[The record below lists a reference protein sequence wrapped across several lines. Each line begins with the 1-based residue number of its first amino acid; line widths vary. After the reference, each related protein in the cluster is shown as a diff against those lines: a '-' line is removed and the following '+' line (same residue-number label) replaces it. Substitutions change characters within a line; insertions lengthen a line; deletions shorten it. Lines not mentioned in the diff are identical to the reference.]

1 MSDSLTDLLPE
12 IRRAAEATARNW
24 ADVISPDDLEQEITL
39 ALLEKQYADE
49 VSEADPSARSVVL
62 RRIGEQIASQYRT
75 DYDHFTGQFFYGTK
89 DVRAALEAG
98 ALSGVREQTN
108 TERLDVDEGMALL
121 RSRHSRYADVIT
133 LRYMLREPVED
144 RKLLTRAVD
153 ALAES
158 MNRVH
163 ENRRGAYADG
173 IGTRRVVSNAVA
185 RNSL

>member
-1 MSDSLTDLLPE
+1 MADALTELLPE

-24 ADVISPDDLEQEITL
+24 ADVTTAEDLEQEISL
-39 ALLEKQYADE
+39 ALLEKEYADQI
-49 VSEADPSARSVVL
+49 SDADPSARSVVL
-62 RRIGEQIASQYRT
+62 RRIGEQIASQQRT
-75 DYDHFTGQFFYGTK
+75 DFDYFTGQFFYGTK
-89 DVRAALEAG
+89 DVRAALEGG

-121 RSRHSRYADVIT
+121 RGRHSRYADVIT

-153 ALAES
+153 ALTEC

-163 ENRRGAYADG
+163 ENRRRDHADG
-173 IGTRRVVSNAVA
+173 LGTRRVVSNAVA